1 MFTSISQQESKV
13 ATHVDDFLVVGYE
26 NVLKDFYK
34 ALLKEFELKCTL
46 IGGGKQHQRSGLYLG
61 RTITW
66 TEDGYTWEPDEKH
79 AQISIRT
86 LGLEQCHSVLPRIQG
101 HVAGG

>member
-1 MFTSISQQESKV
+1 MFTSISQQESRV

-26 NVLKDFYK
+26 NVLKDFHK

-66 TEDGYTWEPDEKH
+66 TEDGYT
-79 AQISIRT
+79 
-86 LGLEQCHSVLPRIQG
+86 
-101 HVAGG
+101 